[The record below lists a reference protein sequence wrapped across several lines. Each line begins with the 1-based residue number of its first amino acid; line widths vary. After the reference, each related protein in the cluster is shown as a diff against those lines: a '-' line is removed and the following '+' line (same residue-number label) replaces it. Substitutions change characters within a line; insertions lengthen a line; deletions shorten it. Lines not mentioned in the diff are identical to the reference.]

1 MAEAKR
7 TSASARR
14 AKVISLV
21 QSGLVHSQS
30 DLVTLLDKAGYE
42 VTQATASRDLED
54 IGALRGRNRE
64 GATLYQMPSDEA
76 QSLSRVISLPSEL
89 ILSVESSGNLAVVRT
104 PPGGA
109 QLLASAL
116 DGAHAHGDL
125 DSVIGTIAGDDTVLL
140 ISKKVA
146 GGAALA
152 KQLLQIAEP
161 QAKSKGLKNSKNQR
175 TKKGARS

>member
-1 MAEAKR
+1 MAEIKR

-14 AKVISLV
+14 AKVISFV
-21 QSGLVHSQS
+21 QAGLVHSQS
-30 DLVTLLDKAGYE
+30 DLVDLLHRAGYE

-54 IGALRGRNRE
+54 IGALRGRDRD
-64 GATLYQMPSDEA
+64 GASVYQMPLDEA
-76 QSLSRVISLPSEL
+76 ASFARVISLPSEL

-116 DGAHAHGDL
+116 DGARAHGQL
-125 DSVIGTIAGDDTVLL
+125 ASVIGTIAGDDTVLL

-152 KQLLQIAEP
+152 KELLKIAEP
-161 QAKSKGLKNSKNQR
+161 ANNVKNSKQKT
-175 TKKGARS
+175 TKRGARS